1 MSRESKRRFQ
11 FIREIASG
19 GFGGVYLCKLI
30 HNDGFSRLA
39 AVKLL
44 HRRWSENEE
53 IARRMR
59 DEARLLG
66 WLRHRNIVDV
76 VDLTSIDGRAAV
88 VMEYLEAVD
97 LKNMVVFLGDA
108 GELLPPRVALE
119 MMGFVASAL
128 DAAYNRPPYPG
139 EKPLRVI
146 HRDIKPSNVMV
157 DEAGLVKV
165 LDFGVARADFDTRE
179 SHTRELQFGSVDYM
193 PPERLFFEPETP
205 ASDVYSLGASIF
217 EVLTLDKLGKAKGR
231 PERHARFLADRMS
244 FMRASLAV
252 PPKMGS
258 EVEQLLTRCLAFEH
272 QDRPSAADVVQQA
285 RRLARALPGLSLVEW
300 AEDRVP
306 DLLRRSQ
313 ALQAETP
320 ANPMAGRV
328 LEEDSQVFEGPVR
341 TDEVPAPASTP
352 PAFEEVVPGLSA
364 NPTIVPDMDDLP
376 PLAKPNQ
383 SLASLLDEQEWEDDA
398 ATQIQRKPEA
408 DLAATKV
415 ESVMPHKD
423 VDPTVVAK
431 DPAPPPPKELRPPV
445 PTPAAP
451 RPMPAAAPPPPPTLP
466 SLEPSMDDWDDVPTR
481 IETMASLEEK
491 SAAFPP
497 APQAPPPAPPSAIH
511 EEATQVFRDDPDTSS
526 ATALFEEISDD
537 EPAFGD
543 HDAATRILG
552 EAPPPP
558 PSLSPAGPSG
568 QAPLPP
574 PPPVAPPPVVAAPPP
589 PPPDLVQKP
598 SAVAAEL
605 EEESEATGAGPTPP
619 PPPPKDKKK
628 KSKLP
633 MLAGVGCGL
642 VLALLV
648 CGGGGLYGARYLA
661 ASDGGFELPMELPA
675 DMVPDPELVDPETDP
690 EPLVEPE
697 VEPDPPEVEPEPE
710 PEVEPEPEPE
720 PEVEPEPVAV
730 SGIQFTSLDPE
741 TKKLTVT
748 CVDGGAKGAKGEST
762 VTVDLE
768 QDEKCLVVAIMNDR
782 SRRQVS
788 VEPAEAGAYQCFA
801 PGAEKDICER

>member
-97 LKNMVVFLGDA
+97 LKNMVVFLGDS

-119 MMGFVASAL
+119 MMGSVSSAL

-146 HRDIKPSNVMV
+146 HRDIKPSNIMV
-157 DEAGLVKV
+157 DESGLVKV

-252 PPKMGS
+252 PPKTGS
-258 EVEQLLTRCLAFEH
+258 EVEQLLTRCLSFEH
-272 QDRPSAADVVQQA
+272 QDRPSAAEVVKQA
-285 RRLARALPGLSLVEW
+285 RVIARALPGASLLEW
-300 AEDRVP
+300 SEDRVP
-306 DLLRRSQ
+306 ELLKRSQ
-313 ALQAETP
+313 ALKSDTP

-328 LEEDSQVFEGPVR
+328 LEEDSQVFVGPPR
-341 TDEVPAPASTP
+341 TDEVPAPVNAPSSFEQREVG
-352 PAFEEVVPGLSA
+352 PALSA
-364 NPTIVPDMDDLP
+364 NPTIVPDGDDLP
-376 PLAKPNQ
+376 LLAKPNQ
-383 SLASLLDEQEWEDDA
+383 SLASLDAQDAQDDA
-398 ATQIQRKPEA
+398 ATQLQRLPKRDRDATQVETPTPEQ
-408 DLAATKV
+408 DV
-415 ESVMPHKD
+415 EPS
-423 VDPTVVAK
+423 VAK
-431 DPAPPPPKELRPPV
+431 QEPVPKPPRELRPPV
-445 PTPAAP
+445 PTPSAP
-451 RPMPAAAPPPPPTLP
+451 RPMPAPPPTLP
-466 SLEPSMDDWDDVPTR
+466 RLEPSMDDWDDVPTR
-481 IETMASLEEK
+481 IETMASLAEK
-491 SAAFPP
+491 AASFPAVPTPVASPP
-497 APQAPPPAPPSAIH
+497 AVPTPPPAAH
-511 EEATQVFRDDPDTSS
+511 HDEATQVFGKESGVS
-526 ATALFEEISDD
+526 AATTLFEDLKDD
-537 EPAFGD
+537 ETSFGD
-543 HDAATRILG
+543 NDAATRIVG
-552 EAPPPP
+552 QAPPPP
-558 PSLSPAGPSG
+558 PTVSAVSPPAS
-568 QAPLPP
+568 APLPP
-574 PPPVAPPPVVAAPPP
+574 APLPTAPPPVAPAPPP
-589 PPPDLVQKP
+589 RPEPVQKSP
-598 SAVAAEL
+598 PVATDGV
-605 EEESEATGAGPTPP
+605 EEAQPFETGPTPP
-619 PPPPKDKKK
+619 PPPREKK

-633 MLAGVGCGL
+633 MLAGVCCGL
-642 VLALLV
+642 IIALIV
-648 CGGGGLYGARYLA
+648 CGGGAYYGSEYLA
-661 ASDGGFELPMELPA
+661 SGGVFVPSLEPPVDLDPA
-675 DMVPDPELVDPETDP
+675 PDLD
-690 EPLVEPE
+690 
-697 VEPDPPEVEPEPE
+697 EPEPPIE
-710 PEVEPEPEPE
+710 PELQVA
-720 PEVEPEPVAV
+720 VEPEPVVEAEPEAAVV

-748 CVDGGAKGAKGEST
+748 CVDGSVRGAKGERT

-768 QDEKCLVVAIMNDR
+768 QDAKCLVVAIMNDR

-788 VEPAEAGAYQCFA
+788 VEPAQKGVYQCFA
-801 PGAEKDICER
+801 PGAAKDLCER

>member
-19 GFGGVYLCKLI
+19 GFGGVYLCKLM
-30 HNDGFSRLA
+30 HADGFSRLA

-97 LKNMVVFLGDA
+97 LKNMVAFLADA

-285 RRLARALPGLSLVEW
+285 RRIARALPGASLVEW

-306 DLLRRSQ
+306 DLVRRSQ
-313 ALQAETP
+313 GLQAETP

-341 TDEVPAPASTP
+341 TDEVPAPNTP
-352 PAFEEVVPGLSA
+352 PGHFEEVQPALGA

-383 SLASLLDEQEWEDDA
+383 SLAALLDESEWADDA
-398 ATQIQRKPEA
+398 ATQIQPKPQP

-415 ESVMPHKD
+415 EAVMPHKD
-423 VDPTVVAK
+423 VDPTVVNK

-445 PTPAAP
+445 PTPPRP

-481 IETMASLEEK
+481 IETMASIEEK
-491 SAAFPP
+491 SAQFPP
-497 APQAPPPAPPSAIH
+497 PKPAPEPPPAQIH
-511 EEATQVFRDDPDTSS
+511 EEATQVFRDDPGTGS
-526 ATALFEEISDD
+526 ATALFEEVED
-537 EPAFGD
+537 EPAFGE

-552 EAPPPP
+552 EVPPPP
-558 PSLSPAGPSG
+558 PSLRPPG
-568 QAPLPP
+568 PP
-574 PPPVAPPPVVAAPPP
+574 PPPPAAAPPP
-589 PPPDLVQKP
+589 PPAPATAPPPPPAAAPPAPQPDLAQKP
-598 SAVAAEL
+598 VAAVV
-605 EEESEATGAGPTPP
+605 EEPEPTGSGPTPP
-619 PPPPKDKKK
+619 PPPKEKK

-633 MLAGVGCGL
+633 MLAGLGCGL
-642 VLALLV
+642 ILFISV
-648 CGGGGLYGARYLA
+648 CGGGGVYGWTQLN
-661 ASDGGFELPMELPA
+661 SGGFEMPVDVPDVVDVAPNAE
-675 DMVPDPELVDPETDP
+675 DVNPDPEPTPDPDP
-690 EPLVEPE
+690 EPTPELDPEPTP
-697 VEPDPPEVEPEPE
+697 EPDPEPTPEPD
-710 PEVEPEPEPE
+710 PEPGP
-720 PEVEPEPVAV
+720 AAA
-730 SGIQFTSLDPE
+730 SGMSFTSLDPN

-748 CVDGGAKGAKGEST
+748 CVGGNAKGKKGETT
-762 VTVDLE
+762 VSLDLS
-768 QDEKCLVVAIMNDR
+768 QDDKCLVVAIMNDR

-788 VEPAEAGAYQCFA
+788 VEPAQVGSYQCFA
-801 PGAEKDICER
+801 PGAEKDLCEL